1 MISRKFLFCQSTSQY
16 GKSIKF
22 MSNDSFWGKVKGSIG
37 LSKKSEEKDIFAEV
51 PGEEITKMEEEFMS
65 IQTDQEKE
73 DKIARNRLKSKL
85 FYSDRALLH
94 NQQPQAGIGN
104 LKLYFINWM
113 ENLKVTQILKI
124 FA

>member
-104 LKLYFINWM
+104 LKLYFID
-113 ENLKVTQILKI
+113 
-124 FA
+124 